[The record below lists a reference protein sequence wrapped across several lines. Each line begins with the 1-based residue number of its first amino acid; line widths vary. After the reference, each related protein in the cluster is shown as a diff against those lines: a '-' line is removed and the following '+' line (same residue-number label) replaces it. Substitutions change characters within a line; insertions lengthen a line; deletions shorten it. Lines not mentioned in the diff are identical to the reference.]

1 MVIIIVIIIIIII
14 IIALC
19 DFPQAQEKS
28 LILQLR
34 NGHRGKKQLYS
45 RPNRSFLSIQV
56 YPVEV

>member
-1 MVIIIVIIIIIII
+1 MVIIIVIIIIVI

-45 RPNRSFLSIQV
+45 RPYRSFLSIQV